1 MRQTATTPNPYE
13 GDRKFA
19 AECLRHAAAVS
30 SSGVVSGTMAKKA
43 QAEFLRWFGPLLD
56 ALRDLGDSGRP
67 REVSARIARN
77 LNLSDEILDE
87 TLKSGGSKFHNQV
100 AWARQYLVWE
110 GLLDSARHGTWTLTE
125 TGRAANLDDDDA
137 REIFLKW
144 VAIHAANRKQK
155 QEDSLED
162 EASVNTPA
170 QPENQ
175 EEEALDLLS
184 TLRTLSPS
192 GFEKVCRELLRESG
206 FENVE
211 VTGGSA
217 DGGIDGYGTLEINP
231 FVSFRVLF
239 QCKRYAKGN
248 LVSRA
253 QVGDF
258 RNTMIGRA
266 EKGIIITTSG
276 FSNAAI
282 QEANRE
288 GAPQVELVDG
298 DKLVDMFYRV
308 ELGVTK
314 RTVYDVEPAY
324 FEKFMD

>member
-1 MRQTATTPNPYE
+1 MPH
-13 GDRKFA
+13 F
-19 AECLRHAAAVS
+19 
-30 SSGVVSGTMAKKA
+30 MAKKA
-43 QAEFLRWFGPLLD
+43 QAEFIRWFGPLLD

-67 REVSARIARN
+67 REVSARIAKN
-77 LNLSDEILDE
+77 LNLTDELLDQ

-110 GLLDSARHGTWTLTE
+110 GMLDSSRHGTWTLTE
-125 TGRAANLDDDDA
+125 KGRNAHLGDKESRDV
-137 REIFLKW
+137 FLKW
-144 VAIHAANRKQK
+144 VSIHAETRKQK
-155 QEDSLED
+155 REAQE
-162 EASVNTPA
+162 P
-170 QPENQ
+170 
-175 EEEALDLLS
+175 EEELRPPGEPAEETNEVEKLDLLS
-184 TLRTLSPS
+184 TLRSISPT

-258 RNTMIGRA
+258 RNTMLGRA

-282 QEANRE
+282 QEASRE

-298 DKLVDMFYRV
+298 DKLVDMFQRV
-308 ELGVTK
+308 ELGVFK
-314 RTVYDVEPAY
+314 RTVYDVDPAY
-324 FEKFMD
+324 FEKFKE

>member
-1 MRQTATTPNPYE
+1 
-13 GDRKFA
+13 
-19 AECLRHAAAVS
+19 
-30 SSGVVSGTMAKKA
+30 MAKKSK
-43 QAEFLRWFGPLLD
+43 AEFVKWFGPLLD

-67 REVSARIARN
+67 REVSARIASN
-77 LNLSDEILDE
+77 LNLPDEILDE

-110 GLLDSARHGTWTLTE
+110 GLLDSSKFGTWKLTE
-125 TGRAANLDDDDA
+125 KGRYAQISENEA

-144 VAIHAANRKQK
+144 VAIHAQNRKQK
-155 QEDSLED
+155 QAEDLDATQENS
-162 EASVNTPA
+162 S
-170 QPENQ
+170 PE
-175 EEEALDLLS
+175 DLLS
-184 TLRTLSPS
+184 EDKPDLITTLRSLSPV

-217 DGGIDGYGTLEINP
+217 DGGIDGHGTLEINP
-231 FVSFRVLF
+231 FVSFKVLF
-239 QCKRYAKGN
+239 QCKRYAEGN

-258 RNTMIGRA
+258 RNAMIGRA
-266 EKGIIITTSG
+266 EKGIIIATSS
-276 FSNAAI
+276 FTNAAI
-282 QEANRE
+282 QETNRD

-298 DKLVDMFYRV
+298 IKLVEMFQRV

-314 RTVYDVEPAY
+314 RTVYDVDLAY
-324 FEKFMD
+324 FEKFMA

>member
-1 MRQTATTPNPYE
+1 
-13 GDRKFA
+13 
-19 AECLRHAAAVS
+19 
-30 SSGVVSGTMAKKA
+30 MAKKA

-56 ALRDLGDSGRP
+56 ALRDLRDSGRP

-77 LNLSDEILDE
+77 LNLSDEVLDE

-100 AWARQYLVWE
+100 AWARKYLVWE
-110 GLLDSARHGTWTLTE
+110 GLLDSSRHGTWTLTE
-125 TGRAANLDDDDA
+125 QGRAAHLDEKNA
-137 REIFLKW
+137 RDIFLKW

-155 QEDSLED
+155 QEDYPED
-162 EASVNTPA
+162 EAPVTPDV

-175 EEEALDLLS
+175 EKGTLDLLS
-184 TLRTLSPS
+184 ILRAVSPR
-192 GFEKVCRELLRESG
+192 GFEKVCRELLRESD

-217 DGGIDGYGTLEINP
+217 DGGIDGYGTLKINP

-239 QCKRYAKGN
+239 QCKCYAKGN

-266 EKGIIITTSG
+266 EKGIIIATSS

-282 QEANRE
+282 QEVSRE
-288 GAPQVELVDG
+288 GAPQVELVDS
-298 DKLVDMFYRV
+298 DKLVDMFQRV

-314 RTVYDVEPAY
+314 RTVYDVDLAY
-324 FEKFMD
+324 FERFMD

>member
-1 MRQTATTPNPYE
+1 
-13 GDRKFA
+13 
-19 AECLRHAAAVS
+19 
-30 SSGVVSGTMAKKA
+30 MAKKA

-67 REVSARIARN
+67 REVSSRIARN
-77 LNLSDEILDE
+77 LNLSDEVLDE

-110 GLLDSARHGTWTLTE
+110 GLLDSSRHGTWTLTE
-125 TGRAANLDDDDA
+125 KGRTAHLDDKNA

-155 QEDSLED
+155 QDDSPEE
-162 EASVNTPA
+162 EAPVATPV
-170 QPENQ
+170 QPDNQ
-175 EEEALDLLS
+175 EEGTLDLLS
-184 TLRTLSPS
+184 TLRILSPR

-308 ELGVTK
+308 ELGVSK
-314 RTVYDVEPAY
+314 RTVYDVDPVY

>member
-1 MRQTATTPNPYE
+1 
-13 GDRKFA
+13 
-19 AECLRHAAAVS
+19 
-30 SSGVVSGTMAKKA
+30 MAKKA

-77 LNLSDEILDE
+77 LNLSDQVLDE

-110 GLLDSARHGTWTLTE
+110 GLLDSSRHGTWTLTE
-125 TGRAANLDDDDA
+125 KGRAAHLDENNA

-155 QEDSLED
+155 QEDSPEED
-162 EASVNTPA
+162 APVTTSAE
-170 QPENQ
+170 PESQ
-175 EEEALDLLS
+175 EETTLDLLS
-184 TLRTLSPS
+184 TLRTLSPR

-298 DKLVDMFYRV
+298 DKLVDMFRRV
-308 ELGVTK
+308 ELGVTN
-314 RTVYDVEPAY
+314 RTVYDVDPAY
-324 FEKFMD
+324 FEKFID

>member
-1 MRQTATTPNPYE
+1 
-13 GDRKFA
+13 
-19 AECLRHAAAVS
+19 
-30 SSGVVSGTMAKKA
+30 MAKKA
-43 QAEFLRWFGPLLD
+43 NAEFLRWFGPLLD

-67 REVSARIARN
+67 REVSARISK
-77 LNLSDEILDE
+77 NLSLPDELLDQ

-110 GLLDSARHGTWTLTE
+110 GMLDSSKHGTWTLTE
-125 TGRAANLDDDDA
+125 KGRNAHLGDKEA
-137 REIFLKW
+137 RDIFLKW
-144 VAIHAANRKQK
+144 VSIHAENRKQK
-155 QEDSLED
+155 RAAQE
-162 EASVNTPA
+162 V
-170 QPENQ
+170 
-175 EEEALDLLS
+175 EEELLPLGGPVGEPDEDQKLDLLS
-184 TLRTLSPS
+184 TLRSVSPT

-258 RNTMIGRA
+258 RNTMLGRA

-282 QEANRE
+282 QEASRE

-298 DKLVDMFYRV
+298 DKLVDMFQRV
-308 ELGVTK
+308 ELGVFK
-314 RTVYDVEPAY
+314 RTVYDVDPAY
-324 FEKFMD
+324 FEKFKE

>member
-1 MRQTATTPNPYE
+1 
-13 GDRKFA
+13 
-19 AECLRHAAAVS
+19 
-30 SSGVVSGTMAKKA
+30 MAKKA
-43 QAEFLRWFGPLLD
+43 QAEFIRWFGPLLV

-67 REVSARIARN
+67 REVSARIAKN
-77 LNLSDEILDE
+77 LNLPDELLDQ

-110 GLLDSARHGTWTLTE
+110 GLLDSSKHGTWTLTE
-125 TGRAANLDDDDA
+125 KGRNAELDDKEA
-137 REIFLKW
+137 RDIFLKW
-144 VAIHAANRKQK
+144 VAIHAENRKQK
-155 QEDSLED
+155 REAQENEED
-162 EASVNTPA
+162 MHLPGTNTEDPT
-170 QPENQ
+170 
-175 EEEALDLLS
+175 EEEKLDLLN
-184 TLRTLSPS
+184 TLRSISPS

-217 DGGIDGYGTLEINP
+217 DGGIDGYGTLEINS
-231 FVSFRVLF
+231 FVSFWVLF

-288 GAPQVELVDG
+288 GVPHVELVDG
-298 DKLVDMFYRV
+298 DKLVEMFQKV
-308 ELGVTK
+308 ELGVFK
-314 RTVYDVEPAY
+314 RTVYVVDPAY
-324 FEKFMD
+324 FEKFNV

>member
-1 MRQTATTPNPYE
+1 
-13 GDRKFA
+13 
-19 AECLRHAAAVS
+19 
-30 SSGVVSGTMAKKA
+30 MAKKS

-67 REVSARIARN
+67 REVSARIAKN
-77 LNLSDEILDE
+77 QCLSDEVLDE

-110 GLLDSARHGTWTLTE
+110 GMLDSSRHGTWTLTDK
-125 TGRAANLDDDDA
+125 GRAAHLNENDA
-137 REIFLKW
+137 RDIFLKW

-155 QEDSLED
+155 QETVPED
-162 EASVNTPA
+162 ETPPVISSVSDSD
-170 QPENQ
+170 QDSS
-175 EEEALDLLS
+175 LDLLS
-184 TLRTLSPS
+184 TLRSLSPR
-192 GFEKVCRELLRESG
+192 GFEKVCRELLRESD

-211 VTGGSA
+211 ITGGSA

-298 DKLVDMFYRV
+298 EKLVEMFQRV

-314 RTVYDVEPAY
+314 ETLENQGQSRENGPVMAGRDWSDERQAAWLLGLRAHHGQEADQAGEVSL
-324 FEKFMD
+324 

>member
-1 MRQTATTPNPYE
+1 
-13 GDRKFA
+13 
-19 AECLRHAAAVS
+19 
-30 SSGVVSGTMAKKA
+30 MAKKA
-43 QAEFLRWFGPLLD
+43 QAEFIRWFGPLLD

-67 REVSARIARN
+67 REVSARISKN
-77 LNLSDEILDE
+77 LSLSDELLDQ

-110 GLLDSARHGTWTLTE
+110 GLLDSSKHGTWTLTE
-125 TGRAANLDDDDA
+125 KGRNTHLGEKEA

-144 VAIHAANRKQK
+144 VVIHAENRKQK
-155 QEDSLED
+155 REAQESSDELPQIGETAGEPDED
-162 EASVNTPA
+162 EK
-170 QPENQ
+170 
-175 EEEALDLLS
+175 LDLLS
-184 TLRTLSPS
+184 TLRSISPT

-258 RNTMIGRA
+258 RNTMLGRA

-282 QEANRE
+282 QEASRE

-298 DKLVDMFYRV
+298 DKLVEMFQRV
-308 ELGVTK
+308 ELSVFK
-314 RTVYDVEPAY
+314 RTVYDVDPAY
-324 FEKFMD
+324 FENFKE

>member
-1 MRQTATTPNPYE
+1 
-13 GDRKFA
+13 
-19 AECLRHAAAVS
+19 
-30 SSGVVSGTMAKKA
+30 MAKKA
-43 QAEFLRWFGPLLD
+43 NAEFIRWFGPLLD

-67 REVSARIARN
+67 REVSARISK
-77 LNLSDEILDE
+77 NLSLPDELLDQ

-110 GLLDSARHGTWTLTE
+110 GMLDSSKHGTWTLTE
-125 TGRAANLDDDDA
+125 KGRDAHLGDKEA

-144 VAIHAANRKQK
+144 VSIHAENRKQK
-155 QEDSLED
+155 REAQE
-162 EASVNTPA
+162 V
-170 QPENQ
+170 
-175 EEEALDLLS
+175 EEELLLLGEPVEEADEDQKLDLLS
-184 TLRTLSPS
+184 TLRSLSPS

-258 RNTMIGRA
+258 RNTMLGRA

-276 FSNAAI
+276 FSNSAI
-282 QEANRE
+282 QEASRE

-298 DKLVDMFYRV
+298 DKLVDMFQKV
-308 ELGVTK
+308 ELGVFK
-314 RTVYDVEPAY
+314 RTVYDVDPAY
-324 FEKFMD
+324 FEKFKE

>member
-1 MRQTATTPNPYE
+1 
-13 GDRKFA
+13 
-19 AECLRHAAAVS
+19 
-30 SSGVVSGTMAKKA
+30 MAKKA

-77 LNLSDEILDE
+77 LNLSDEVLDE

-110 GLLDSARHGTWTLTE
+110 GLLDSSRHGTWTLTE
-125 TGRAANLDDDDA
+125 KGRATHLDEKDA
-137 REIFLKW
+137 REIYLKW
-144 VAIHAANRKQK
+144 VAIHADNRKQK
-155 QEDSLED
+155 QDSPDD
-162 EASVNTPA
+162 EAPVTA
-170 QPENQ
+170 VVQPEDQ
-175 EEEALDLLS
+175 DESTLDLLS
-184 TLRTLSPS
+184 TLRAVSPR

-282 QEANRE
+282 QEASRE

-298 DKLVDMFYRV
+298 DKLVEMFQRV
-308 ELGVTK
+308 ELGLTK
-314 RTVYDVEPAY
+314 RTVYDVDPAY

>member
-1 MRQTATTPNPYE
+1 MA
-13 GDRKFA
+13 RK
-19 AECLRHAAAVS
+19 S
-30 SSGVVSGTMAKKA
+30 K
-43 QAEFLRWFGPLLD
+43 AEFVKWFGPLLD

-67 REVSARIARN
+67 REVSGRIARN
-77 LNLSDEILDE
+77 LNLPDEILDE

-110 GLLDSARHGTWTLTE
+110 GLLDSSKHGTWKLTE
-125 TGRAANLDDDDA
+125 KGGKAQNSEAEA

-144 VAIHAANRKQK
+144 VAIHAQNRKQRHS
-155 QEDSLED
+155 EDND
-162 EASVNTPA
+162 EA
-170 QPENQ
+170 QPEESSP
-175 EEEALDLLS
+175 EELVSEDKPDLIS
-184 TLRTLSPS
+184 TLRSLSPV
-192 GFEKVCRELLRESG
+192 GFEKICRELLRESG

-217 DGGIDGYGTLEINP
+217 DGGIDGHGTLEINP
-231 FVSFRVLF
+231 FVSFKVLF

-258 RNTMIGRA
+258 RNAMIGRA
-266 EKGIIITTSG
+266 EKGIIITTSS
-276 FSNAAI
+276 FSNAAVL
-282 QEANRE
+282 EANRE

-298 DKLVDMFYRV
+298 EKLVEMFERV

-314 RTVYDVEPAY
+314 RTVFDVDPAY
-324 FEKFMD
+324 FENFKA